1 MSDAPDHSIGT
12 SHEGRDDGEVGRDA
26 GATAGLRAVTDAV
39 RDYEQAL
46 VRGDAARATAWFTA
60 TAVRFGPDGE
70 QRGIEEVGAMRSG
83 STPVAEPEWLA
94 EEVHPLGP
102 DAVLHSCVLRRGTV
116 IVRRT
121 QVWQREADGWRI
133 LHAHVSSPAPTA
145 PAAASTPVAPDRA
158 VVVPA
163 PQPSP
168 PPVGRIGATDRRAW
182 QVDGGTVRLGVRRAA
197 STEVTVDALPA
208 PVSIDL
214 GRTALVVV
222 DMQNDF
228 CHPDG
233 WLASIDVDITE
244 ARRPIAP
251 LVAGV
256 PVLRSAGVPVLWV
269 NWGTRPDRAN
279 LPPGVLHV
287 YDPEGTG
294 VGIGSAVPTGAPVL
308 QRGSWGAALVD
319 ELIAIAD
326 PADVAIDKHRMSGFW
341 DTELDSVLRNLDV
354 TTVLFAG
361 VNADQCVLATLI
373 DAACAGYDVVML
385 EDASAT
391 TSPPHCWEST
401 LYNVR
406 QCFGFTCS
414 LGALAEAIAAG
425 RPA

>member
-1 MSDAPDHSIGT
+1 MSNAPDHSIGIPEDGWD
-12 SHEGRDDGEVGRDA
+12 EGDVPDV
-26 GATAGLRAVTDAV
+26 RAVIEAV

-46 VRGDAARATAWFTA
+46 VAGDAARATAWFADTA
-60 TAVRFGPDGE
+60 DIVRFGPDGE
-70 QRGIEEVGAMRSG
+70 QRGIDEVAAMRVG
-83 STPVAEPEWLA
+83 TTPVAEPEWLA
-94 EEVHPLGP
+94 EDVHPLGP
-102 DAVLHSCVLRRGTV
+102 DAVLHSCVLRRGTA

-121 QVWQREADGWRI
+121 QVWQREADRWRI
-133 LHAHVSSPAPTA
+133 LHAHVSSPAQGPT
-145 PAAASTPVAPDRA
+145 PAVPDRA
-158 VVVPA
+158 GVAPPA
-163 PQPSP
+163 HPTPG
-168 PPVGRIGATDRRAW
+168 VAGRIGTTDRRAW

-197 STEVTVDALPA
+197 GPDITVDALPA

-244 ARRPIAP
+244 AQRPIVP

-256 PVLRSAGVPVLWV
+256 PVLRGAGVPVLWV

-287 YDPEGTG
+287 YDPDGTG
-294 VGIGSAVPTGAPVL
+294 VGIGSATPTGAPVL

-319 ELIAIAD
+319 ELIAVAG

-341 DTELDSVLRNLDV
+341 DTELDSVLRTLDV

-391 TSPPHCWEST
+391 TSPAHCWEST

-406 QCFGFTCS
+406 QCFGFTTS
-414 LGALAEAIAAG
+414 LGAVAEAIAAV
-425 RPA
+425 PA